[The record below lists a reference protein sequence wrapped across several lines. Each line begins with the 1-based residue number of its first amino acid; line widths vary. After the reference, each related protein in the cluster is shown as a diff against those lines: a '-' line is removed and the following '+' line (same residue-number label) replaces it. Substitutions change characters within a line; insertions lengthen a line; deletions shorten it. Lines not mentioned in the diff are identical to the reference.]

1 MVFRRGN
8 ESDRGI
14 VYDEED
20 EMPFVSEVEQTEA
33 NSQLQSLY
41 QKIEQRFG
49 FLPHYFK
56 ALGPTPDVIVA
67 QLNLNDAIMRDG
79 ALSMALKEQI
89 GVVVSGINSSSYC
102 IAIHMEL
109 LRRFGVERPVA
120 RKLATDYANAPV
132 DEKTRALFRF
142 ADKLTRKPLDIEQPD
157 VDAVRQAGWDEAAL
171 RETVLTVAYFNFINR
186 VSFGLGLVADF

>member
-1 MVFRRGN
+1 
-8 ESDRGI
+8 
-14 VYDEED
+14 
-20 EMPFVSEVEQTEA
+20 MPFVSEVEQTEA

-79 ALSMALKEQI
+79 ALSLALKEQI

-132 DEKTRALFRF
+132 DEKTQALFRF

-157 VDAVRQAGWDEAAL
+157 VDAVRQAGWDEATL